1 MPRRLAIAFA
11 LVLSLIV
18 APTATARIEGPC
30 TARIHGEDVSS
41 RETDALSD
49 AIPVDRDNLVSVTM
63 SSTRPI
69 QRLKVE
75 IEFSGLRWTV
85 HDRPN
90 SGTSWA
96 SEVPVDDYAVY
107 GIGLYKVVG
116 SSFGQGFTCE
126 AAALID
132 VQGDESL
139 DPLVTVAGLVG
150 FGLALMGAL
159 GMLATRRA
167 SGAHARGRSSASCSA
182 SSSASGSWR
191 CSSSSRFST
200 RPQPSPSA
208 CSPPA
213 PRWGSRSASSGCRAA
228 RATPRAEE
236 DARATRRPRG

>member
-11 LVLSLIV
+11 LALSLIV

-41 RETDALSD
+41 SETDALSD
-49 AIPVDRDNLVSVTM
+49 AIPVDGDNLVSVTM
-63 SSTRPI
+63 AAQRPI

-90 SGTSWA
+90 SGNSWA

-107 GIGLYKVVG
+107 GIGLYKIVG

-126 AAALID
+126 AAALVD
-132 VQGDESL
+132 VQGDETL

-159 GMLATRRA
+159 GMLANA
-167 SGAHARGRSSASCSA
+167 SSVGRSRARPFLGLLFGLVLGIGIVTLLQQFSVLYPTVAITGGIVAAGAALGLAFSIF
-182 SSSASGSWR
+182 GLP
-191 CSSSSRFST
+191 SR
-200 RPQPSPSA
+200 PS
-208 CSPPA
+208 
-213 PRWGSRSASSGCRAA
+213 
-228 RATPRAEE
+228 
-236 DARATRRPRG
+236 DAQS